1 MAHKKLIDRIKIK
14 AILKF
19 KSRIDDIIGVGIL
32 ILPLLIIYILTK
44 DLSLLLQSIRFLHRT
59 SHPPSLLYP
68 PPPHPHHHYHP
79 QR

>member
-1 MAHKKLIDRIKIK
+1 MAHKKLIDRIKNK

-44 DLSLLLQSIRFLHRT
+44 DLPMLYSLLVFFIKLLILLLFTT
-59 SHPPSLLYP
+59 SGKRAS
-68 PPPHPHHHYHP
+68 
-79 QR
+79 QMK

>member
-14 AILKF
+14 TILKF

-44 DLSLLLQSIRFLHRT
+44 DLSML
-59 SHPPSLLYP
+59 
-68 PPPHPHHHYHP
+68 
-79 QR
+79 